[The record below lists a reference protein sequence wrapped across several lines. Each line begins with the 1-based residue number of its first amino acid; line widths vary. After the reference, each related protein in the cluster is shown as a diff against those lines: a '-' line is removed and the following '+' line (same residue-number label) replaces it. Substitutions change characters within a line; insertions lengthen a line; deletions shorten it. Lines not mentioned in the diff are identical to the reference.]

1 MRKWTYLVAALLM
14 SGTAATFTSCID
26 TTEPAGIEALRG
38 AKAELLQ
45 AKAQVELAEAQKRLA
60 DAEYKKAL
68 AAIKQEK
75 AKQEALATALQTE
88 KNAKK
93 IAEIKQQMELSAAQH
108 RQKMAVALAAAEE
121 AEKKYQET
129 LIDIEL
135 ALLGY
140 KENVY
145 AEELKK
151 LLTTTTFKYTSV
163 TFEFIIKDG
172 QYQYDENG
180 NIQYTEKKEDVDIA
194 GYYSL
199 IQKLSEKRN
208 QLADLNRELINL
220 SLKFDYTDLKKDNQ
234 ARIDY
239 YQGLID
245 AETELL
251 AEYKKI
257 GDMDITAWE
266 AEYEAL
272 KTKIETAEEAQ
283 TAIDDKLANDLLPYQ
298 EKQREIDAK
307 YSEVKEYTFSFDKE
321 LSNVVA
327 YTLNQFL
334 NSYKLIQNQLGDDAY
349 KIDDKFISYINNEII
364 KQSVVSEDGYSRVFE
379 NGLKLTLNLNEFNII
394 TNSDIYR
401 NIGEAENPN
410 YIQALGLLPTLKI
423 YYDDWTAEES
433 ANSELELK
441 KLEINKNDALNAYNQ
456 ELKVWK
462 PLYDDFIVKA
472 QTYKYNYK
480 AETASEKYDSRNEII
495 KKLNEYNALTTEE
508 QTDAK
513 VKEYAEYFAK
523 YLKERNELDGW
534 NPVYDATNPDKPVY
548 YKDELANTDAAKQ
561 KAAFLAFIAIPD
573 DSDSDSDN
581 NNHNELFGTPELTT
595 DNSEST
601 YSKLIAS
608 AKKIWGEKPY
618 EAIVDQVISN
628 EFGTSYTYK
637 LNNNVSAFTNDELI
651 KMVEF
656 DMDEWVK
663 ENYDAIYFLT
673 EIYNDNGYSQV
684 DYRFKTTIGDGLA
697 NDRFASEYLYNQYA
711 EYKANH
717 SYFGSFITGL
727 ETLVE
732 AYNAEIEIINKEY
745 AENAN
750 AMAALESTAKQE
762 KAKYEREIDGYEDL
776 MKIMA
781 TVIDRDNN
789 NITNENSEATL
800 LQALTT
806 IKNEIVDIEGGVKFE
821 YNKDNNEIVQATP
834 EEGKDY
840 YVYGSLVTNKAWIT
854 YYENIN
860 KGLDDGTYTVEGMY
874 DGTKASIETAIELVE
889 AEIEALEALYNNAT
903 KKKDELLEV
912 ITGSA
917 TAE

>member
-194 GYYSL
+194 VYYSL

-307 YSEVKEYTFSFDKE
+307 YSEVKQYTFSFDKE

-327 YTLNQFL
+327 YT
-334 NSYKLIQNQLGDDAY
+334 
-349 KIDDKFISYINNEII
+349 
-364 KQSVVSEDGYSRVFE
+364 
-379 NGLKLTLNLNEFNII
+379 
-394 TNSDIYR
+394 
-401 NIGEAENPN
+401 
-410 YIQALGLLPTLKI
+410 
-423 YYDDWTAEES
+423 
-433 ANSELELK
+433 
-441 KLEINKNDALNAYNQ
+441 
-456 ELKVWK
+456 
-462 PLYDDFIVKA
+462 
-472 QTYKYNYK
+472 
-480 AETASEKYDSRNEII
+480 
-495 KKLNEYNALTTEE
+495 
-508 QTDAK
+508 
-513 VKEYAEYFAK
+513 
-523 YLKERNELDGW
+523 
-534 NPVYDATNPDKPVY
+534 
-548 YKDELANTDAAKQ
+548 
-561 KAAFLAFIAIPD
+561 
-573 DSDSDSDN
+573 
-581 NNHNELFGTPELTT
+581 
-595 DNSEST
+595 
-601 YSKLIAS
+601 
-608 AKKIWGEKPY
+608 
-618 EAIVDQVISN
+618 
-628 EFGTSYTYK
+628 
-637 LNNNVSAFTNDELI
+637 
-651 KMVEF
+651 
-656 DMDEWVK
+656 
-663 ENYDAIYFLT
+663 
-673 EIYNDNGYSQV
+673 
-684 DYRFKTTIGDGLA
+684 
-697 NDRFASEYLYNQYA
+697 
-711 EYKANH
+711 
-717 SYFGSFITGL
+717 
-727 ETLVE
+727 
-732 AYNAEIEIINKEY
+732 
-745 AENAN
+745 
-750 AMAALESTAKQE
+750 
-762 KAKYEREIDGYEDL
+762 
-776 MKIMA
+776 
-781 TVIDRDNN
+781 
-789 NITNENSEATL
+789 
-800 LQALTT
+800 
-806 IKNEIVDIEGGVKFE
+806 
-821 YNKDNNEIVQATP
+821 
-834 EEGKDY
+834 
-840 YVYGSLVTNKAWIT
+840 
-854 YYENIN
+854 
-860 KGLDDGTYTVEGMY
+860 
-874 DGTKASIETAIELVE
+874 
-889 AEIEALEALYNNAT
+889 
-903 KKKDELLEV
+903 
-912 ITGSA
+912 
-917 TAE
+917 